1 LIYILKCN
9 GKSYT
14 IFLYNVSVLSLY
26 YFLLIFCLRISLK
39 KFVII
44 VPHSSASILLVT
56 FDQSLKLFSLHK
68 FISLPVLLAYG
79 SLAPYTI
86 RGILDWTIAP
96 AHIGQGSSVTYN
108 VQSSKRQLPIYSFAA
123 LIASNSACDNVV

>member
-1 LIYILKCN
+1 NLKCN

-14 IFLYNVSVLSLY
+14 IFLEKVSVLSLN
-26 YFLLIFCLRISLK
+26 YFLLLFCLRISLK
-39 KFVII
+39 KFVSI
-44 VPHSSASILLVT
+44 VPHSSASTKLVT
-56 FDQSLKLFSLHK
+56 FDWTLKRFSSHK
-68 FISLPVLLAYG
+68 FMSVPVQPAFG

>member
-1 LIYILKCN
+1 SISFCIAPPSVYA
-9 GKSYT
+9 
-14 IFLYNVSVLSLY
+14 YNH
-26 YFLLIFCLRISLK
+26 FFFQAEDGIRDRN
-39 KFVII
+39 
-44 VPHSSASILLVT
+44 VT
-56 FDQSLKLFSLHK
+56 GVQTC
-68 FISLPVLLAYG
+68 SLPIFQRLSVPVQPAFG

-123 LIASNSACDNVV
+123 LIASNSACDNVVCSFSC